1 MDEITPVFICGMG
14 RSGTTNALR
23 VLNTHPSVMLNGEIS
38 LSVLKNFFAL
48 IDGVDR
54 SYGTKDETS
63 AGWSTRKAEY
73 MFESF
78 GYLAKGGRGRM
89 TKVPDAKFRGHKTP
103 RLENLFDKYE
113 LHFGSIGP
121 KPRYFY
127 CARNPFDC
135 WRSYKTAGWSDYA
148 SVEEFLKYYAASYE
162 KLEQMRDLADD
173 RVQVLNLDE
182 LVATP
187 DPLAWYRENVF
198 APLVLDVSEN
208 IVPRIEYVT
217 SKRNAA
223 PPSSTLSADDRSTI
237 ARYPGIAELVERLF
251 PRAMPSLR

>member
-78 GYLAKGGRGRM
+78 GYLAKGGRGRL

-113 LHFGSIGP
+113 LHFGSVGP

-135 WRSYKTAGWSDYA
+135 WRSYKTTDWSNYESAG
-148 SVEEFLKYYAASYE
+148 EFAKYYTASYQ
-162 KLEQMRDLADD
+162 KLEQMCDLAKD

-182 LVATP
+182 LVAAP
-187 DPLAWYRENVF
+187 EPVAWYHAKIF
-198 APLVLDVSEN
+198 APLGLDVSESMAS
-208 IVPRIEYVT
+208 RIERVT
-217 SKRNAA
+217 EKRNSTSSA
-223 PPSSTLSADDRSTI
+223 STLSAEDQNTI

-251 PRAMPSLR
+251 PRSMPSLR